1 MKIKDILL
9 IIIRVDLVHLECFA
23 LVGLVYI
30 LKDDDNCNST
40 APMNLV
46 DGLCVSEN
54 V

>member
-1 MKIKDILL
+1 M
-9 IIIRVDLVHLECFA
+9 HLECFP

-40 APMNLV
+40 APMSLV